1 MKRLLI
7 GVYLFSI
14 ALLFS
19 ACTALP
25 ESGGV
30 SYISSQSYVSGDK
43 YSLCFENTTE
53 KALEFCIYGVF
64 RDNNRAVGL
73 DENGIMKKGVI
84 IRHLVLPNHTKN
96 SIGVLD
102 IINDNFKNTP
112 VSLMGQYVPVYKAE
126 EYSKLSRKI
135 TKREYN
141 KVKNYMVELGLNGF
155 SQELS
160 SADEAFIPDWDYK

>member
-25 ESGGV
+25 ESDGV

-53 KALEFCIYGVF
+53 KSLEFSIYGVF

-73 DENGIMKKGVI
+73 DENGIMKTAVINRYSKTNIDFYFNDTSSRMVPYEVI
-84 IRHLVLPNHTKN
+84 I
-96 SIGVLD
+96 IGE
-102 IINDNFKNTP
+102 
-112 VSLMGQYVPVYKAE
+112 YK
-126 EYSKLSRKI
+126 
-135 TKREYN
+135 
-141 KVKNYMVELGLNGF
+141 
-155 SQELS
+155 
-160 SADEAFIPDWDYK
+160 

>member
-53 KALEFCIYGVF
+53 KALEFSIYGVF
-64 RDNNRAVGL
+64 RDNNRVVGL
-73 DENGIMKKGVI
+73 DKNGIMKTAVINRYSKTNIDFYFNDTSSRMVPYDVI
-84 IRHLVLPNHTKN
+84 I
-96 SIGVLD
+96 IGE
-102 IINDNFKNTP
+102 
-112 VSLMGQYVPVYKAE
+112 YK
-126 EYSKLSRKI
+126 
-135 TKREYN
+135 
-141 KVKNYMVELGLNGF
+141 
-155 SQELS
+155 
-160 SADEAFIPDWDYK
+160 

>member
-1 MKRLLI
+1 MCRSLRIFILCLSDVIMKKLLI
-7 GVYLFSI
+7 GLYLFSV

-73 DENGIMKKGVI
+73 DENGIMKTAVINRYSKTNIDFYFNDTSSRMVPYDVI
-84 IRHLVLPNHTKN
+84 I
-96 SIGVLD
+96 IGE
-102 IINDNFKNTP
+102 
-112 VSLMGQYVPVYKAE
+112 YK
-126 EYSKLSRKI
+126 
-135 TKREYN
+135 
-141 KVKNYMVELGLNGF
+141 
-155 SQELS
+155 
-160 SADEAFIPDWDYK
+160 

>member
-1 MKRLLI
+1 MCRFLRIYILSFSDVIMKKLLI

-53 KALEFCIYGVF
+53 KSLEFCVYGVF
-64 RDNNRAVGL
+64 NNNNRAVGL
-73 DENGIMKKGVI
+73 DENGIMKTAVINRYSKTNIDFYFNDTSSRMVPYDVI
-84 IRHLVLPNHTKN
+84 I
-96 SIGVLD
+96 IGE
-102 IINDNFKNTP
+102 
-112 VSLMGQYVPVYKAE
+112 YK
-126 EYSKLSRKI
+126 
-135 TKREYN
+135 
-141 KVKNYMVELGLNGF
+141 
-155 SQELS
+155 
-160 SADEAFIPDWDYK
+160 

>member
-53 KALEFCIYGVF
+53 KALEFSIYGVF
-64 RDNNRAVGL
+64 RDNNRAAGL
-73 DENGIMKKGVI
+73 DENGKMKTAVINRYSKTNYDFYFNDTSSRMVPYDVI
-84 IRHLVLPNHTKN
+84 I
-96 SIGVLD
+96 IGE
-102 IINDNFKNTP
+102 
-112 VSLMGQYVPVYKAE
+112 YK
-126 EYSKLSRKI
+126 
-135 TKREYN
+135 
-141 KVKNYMVELGLNGF
+141 
-155 SQELS
+155 
-160 SADEAFIPDWDYK
+160 

>member
-1 MKRLLI
+1 MCRFLRIYILCLSDVIMKRLLI
-7 GVYLFSI
+7 GLYLFSV

-53 KALEFCIYGVF
+53 KALEFSIYGVF

-73 DENGIMKKGVI
+73 DENGIMKTAVINRYSKTNYDFYFNDTSSRMVPYDVI
-84 IRHLVLPNHTKN
+84 I
-96 SIGVLD
+96 IGE
-102 IINDNFKNTP
+102 
-112 VSLMGQYVPVYKAE
+112 YK
-126 EYSKLSRKI
+126 
-135 TKREYN
+135 
-141 KVKNYMVELGLNGF
+141 
-155 SQELS
+155 
-160 SADEAFIPDWDYK
+160 

>member
-1 MKRLLI
+1 MCRFLRIYILCLSDVIMKRLLI

-53 KALEFCIYGVF
+53 KALEFSIYGVF

-73 DENGIMKKGVI
+73 DENGIMKTAVINRYSKTNIDFYFNDTSSRTAPYDVI
-84 IRHLVLPNHTKN
+84 I
-96 SIGVLD
+96 IGE
-102 IINDNFKNTP
+102 
-112 VSLMGQYVPVYKAE
+112 YK
-126 EYSKLSRKI
+126 
-135 TKREYN
+135 
-141 KVKNYMVELGLNGF
+141 
-155 SQELS
+155 
-160 SADEAFIPDWDYK
+160 

>member
-1 MKRLLI
+1 MCRFLRIYILSLSDVIMKKLLI

-73 DENGIMKKGVI
+73 DENGIMKTAVINRYSKTNIDFYFNGTSSRMVPYDVI
-84 IRHLVLPNHTKN
+84 I
-96 SIGVLD
+96 IGE
-102 IINDNFKNTP
+102 
-112 VSLMGQYVPVYKAE
+112 YK
-126 EYSKLSRKI
+126 
-135 TKREYN
+135 
-141 KVKNYMVELGLNGF
+141 
-155 SQELS
+155 
-160 SADEAFIPDWDYK
+160 

>member
-53 KALEFCIYGVF
+53 KALEFCVYGVF
-64 RDNNRAVGL
+64 NDNNRAAGL
-73 DENGIMKKGVI
+73 DENGIMKTAVINRYSKTNIDFYFNGTSSRMVPYDVI
-84 IRHLVLPNHTKN
+84 I
-96 SIGVLD
+96 IGE
-102 IINDNFKNTP
+102 
-112 VSLMGQYVPVYKAE
+112 YK
-126 EYSKLSRKI
+126 
-135 TKREYN
+135 
-141 KVKNYMVELGLNGF
+141 
-155 SQELS
+155 
-160 SADEAFIPDWDYK
+160 

>member
-1 MKRLLI
+1 MCRFLRIYILSLSDVIMKKLLI

-53 KALEFCIYGVF
+53 KSLEFCVYGVF
-64 RDNNRAVGL
+64 RDNNRAAGL
-73 DENGIMKKGVI
+73 DENGNMKTAVINRYSKTNIDFYFNDTSSHMVPYDVI
-84 IRHLVLPNHTKN
+84 I
-96 SIGVLD
+96 IGE
-102 IINDNFKNTP
+102 
-112 VSLMGQYVPVYKAE
+112 YK
-126 EYSKLSRKI
+126 
-135 TKREYN
+135 
-141 KVKNYMVELGLNGF
+141 
-155 SQELS
+155 
-160 SADEAFIPDWDYK
+160 